1 MAEVVST
8 AVTILLVALC
18 VWLLRGTKSFSA
30 LQGNHSETK
39 LDEEVM
45 PANGVGVEDS
55 ALGQEQI
62 GLRRRVGKFFGR
74 NPIQSEASAA

>member
-1 MAEVVST
+1 M

-18 VWLLRGTKSFSA
+18 VWVFIGTKSFAA
-30 LQGNHSETK
+30 LRRNRSGTK

-55 ALGQEQI
+55 ALGQEQT
-62 GLRRRVGKFFGR
+62 GFRRRVGKLFGR